1 MIAALL
7 NFLFI
12 ILLGI
17 FIVVGV
23 VAYKIY
29 RTFHSVKK
37 QFKGFRGQDNGNG
50 QDRQQYGQGRQQYR
64 QGRQQYRQ
72 TSDDDEIIID
82 RRTPDE
88 MNRKIFSKNEGEYV
102 DYEEEK

>member
-7 NFLFI
+7 NLLFI

-50 QDRQQYGQGRQQYR
+50 QDRQQY
-64 QGRQQYRQ
+64 RQ
-72 TSDDDEIIID
+72 TSGDDEIIID
-82 RRTPDE
+82 QRTPDE

>member
-50 QDRQQYGQGRQQYR
+50 Q
-64 QGRQQYRQ
+64 GRQQYRQ
-72 TSDDDEIIID
+72 TSGDDEIIID

-88 MNRKIFSKNEGEYV
+88 MNRKIFSKTKENMSTMKRRNSSCGPPGNN
-102 DYEEEK
+102 KTT

>member
-37 QFKGFRGQDNGNG
+37 QFKGFRGQYNGNG
-50 QDRQQYGQGRQQYR
+50 QDRQQY
-64 QGRQQYRQ
+64 RQ
-72 TSDDDEIIID
+72 TSGDDEIIID

>member
-7 NFLFI
+7 NFLFL
-12 ILLGI
+12 ILLAI
-17 FIVVGV
+17 FIVVGI

-29 RTFHSVKK
+29 RTVHSVKK
-37 QFKGFRGQDNGNG
+37 QFNSFKGKEDKNTA
-50 QDRQQYGQGRQQYR
+50 GRQQYSR
-64 QGRQQYRQ
+64 
-72 TSDDDEIIID
+72 TSMEDEIIID

-88 MNRKIFSKNEGEYV
+88 MNRKIFSKSEGEYV

>member
-50 QDRQQYGQGRQQYR
+50 QDRQQY
-64 QGRQQYRQ
+64 RQ

>member
-1 MIAALL
+1 MIAAIL

-17 FIVVGV
+17 FIIVGV

-37 QFKGFRGQDNGNG
+37 QFKGFRRQGDGN
-50 QDRQQYGQGRQQYR
+50 GQGRQQY
-64 QGRQQYRQ
+64 GQ
-72 TSDDDEIIID
+72 TSGDDEIIID
-82 RRTPDE
+82 RRSPDE

>member
-29 RTFHSVKK
+29 STFHSVKK

-50 QDRQQYGQGRQQYR
+50 QDRQQY
-64 QGRQQYRQ
+64 RQ
-72 TSDDDEIIID
+72 TSGDDEIIID

>member
-37 QFKGFRGQDNGNG
+37 QFKGFRGQD
-50 QDRQQYGQGRQQYR
+50 
-64 QGRQQYRQ
+64 RQQYRQ
-72 TSDDDEIIID
+72 TSGDDEIIID

>member
-50 QDRQQYGQGRQQYR
+50 HD
-64 QGRQQYRQ
+64 RQQYRQ
-72 TSDDDEIIID
+72 TSGDDEIIID

>member
-37 QFKGFRGQDNGNG
+37 QFKGFRARTTAT
-50 QDRQQYGQGRQQYR
+50 DRTGSS
-64 QGRQQYRQ
+64 
-72 TSDDDEIIID
+72 TD
-82 RRTPDE
+82 RHQATT
-88 MNRKIFSKNEGEYV
+88 K
-102 DYEEEK
+102 

>member
-50 QDRQQYGQGRQQYR
+50 QDRQQY
-64 QGRQQYRQ
+64 RQ
-72 TSDDDEIIID
+72 TSCDDEIIID